1 MEERS
6 LKEIILRDIERV
18 LALYQRVIIPFTLIF
33 AIFFF
38 SIPSLFKIPSY
49 PSLYFIVFLV
59 VFSLLFNFLI
69 QIRIKKKIFEL
80 SFDQI
85 QRLVFLIHFL
95 EIFSLSL
102 ALWAFFSPSHGI
114 SFFLLPTFLITFLIS
129 LPGYLSLKRIRLL
142 VLFSLFIFISFFL
155 AAVFNFY
162 PHYPLV
168 LPILPFKSSLPAWVA
183 FILGFLLL
191 SITYNL
197 MVNIWHREYV
207 LRMEL
212 EKTKEKIEEELEKRT
227 KKLQETLEETQVLR
241 IRERARA
248 IDTERRAEELEKAR
262 IALLNILEDV
272 EEARG
277 RAEEERDKTLTII
290 QNFADGLLVFDKVGK
305 VSLINPQ
312 AESFFRIKKEE
323 IVGKSFSELVQF
335 SDFKPI
341 IEAVGGELKR
351 VFRKEVPIRGD
362 LILEVTTVPMMKG
375 EEMVGTLMILHD
387 VTREKEIERMKT
399 EFVSISAH
407 QLRTPLSAIKWTL
420 KMFLD
425 GDLGE
430 LTKEQREFLEK
441 TYQSNERM
449 INLINDLLNV
459 TRIEEGRF
467 LYKPVLADIVPICQS
482 VIDSYKDEIE
492 KRNLKFKF
500 KKPKELPKVR
510 VDIEKISLAIQNL
523 LENAIRYNK
532 FGGEIEM
539 VLKEKEKEIEFSIK
553 DTGIGIPKDQQNRVF
568 TKFFRGSNAMK
579 METEGSG
586 LGLFITK
593 NIIEAHGGRIWFES
607 EEGKGTTFYFTLP
620 TLSF

>member
-1 MEERS
+1 
-6 LKEIILRDIERV
+6 
-18 LALYQRVIIPFTLIF
+18 
-33 AIFFF
+33 
-38 SIPSLFKIPSY
+38 
-49 PSLYFIVFLV
+49 
-59 VFSLLFNFLI
+59 
-69 QIRIKKKIFEL
+69 
-80 SFDQI
+80 
-85 QRLVFLIHFL
+85 
-95 EIFSLSL
+95 
-102 ALWAFFSPSHGI
+102 
-114 SFFLLPTFLITFLIS
+114 
-129 LPGYLSLKRIRLL
+129 
-142 VLFSLFIFISFFL
+142 
-155 AAVFNFY
+155 
-162 PHYPLV
+162 
-168 LPILPFKSSLPAWVA
+168 
-183 FILGFLLL
+183 
-191 SITYNL
+191 
-197 MVNIWHREYV
+197 MVNIWHREYG

-212 EKTKEKIEEELEKRT
+212 EKTKEKIEEELEKKT

-351 VFRKEVPIRGD
+351 VFRKEAQIRGD
-362 LILEVTTVPMMKG
+362 LILEVTTIPMMKG

-539 VLKEKEKEIEFSIK
+539 VLKKKEKEIEFSIK

-620 TLSF
+620 TVSF

>member
-1 MEERS
+1 
-6 LKEIILRDIERV
+6 
-18 LALYQRVIIPFTLIF
+18 
-33 AIFFF
+33 
-38 SIPSLFKIPSY
+38 
-49 PSLYFIVFLV
+49 
-59 VFSLLFNFLI
+59 
-69 QIRIKKKIFEL
+69 
-80 SFDQI
+80 
-85 QRLVFLIHFL
+85 
-95 EIFSLSL
+95 
-102 ALWAFFSPSHGI
+102 
-114 SFFLLPTFLITFLIS
+114 
-129 LPGYLSLKRIRLL
+129 
-142 VLFSLFIFISFFL
+142 
-155 AAVFNFY
+155 
-162 PHYPLV
+162 
-168 LPILPFKSSLPAWVA
+168 
-183 FILGFLLL
+183 
-191 SITYNL
+191 
-197 MVNIWHREYV
+197 
-207 LRMEL
+207 MEL

-375 EEMVGTLMILHD
+375 EEEVGILMILHD

>member
-49 PSLYFIVFLV
+49 PSLYLIVFLV

-85 QRLVFLIHFL
+85 QGLVFLIHFL

-197 MVNIWHREYV
+197 MVNIWHREYG

-212 EKTKEKIEEELEKRT
+212 EKTKEKIEKELEKRT

-335 SDFKPI
+335 SDFNPI

-375 EEMVGTLMILHD
+375 EEEVGILMILHD

-539 VLKEKEKEIEFSIK
+539 VLKEKEREIEFSIK

>member
-1 MEERS
+1 MRETI
-6 LKEIILRDIERV
+6 KEIILEDTERI
-18 LALYQRVIIPFTLIF
+18 LRLYKRVIFPCALIF
-33 AIFFF
+33 ATFLLSLPPIFKFPPYPFLYIILILVLLSFLFAFF
-38 SIPSLFKIPSY
+38 TY
-49 PSLYFIVFLV
+49 T
-59 VFSLLFNFLI
+59 
-69 QIRIKKKIFEL
+69 RIKRKIFEL
-80 SFDQI
+80 SFSEI
-85 QRLVFLIHFL
+85 QKMIVLSLFL
-95 EIFSLSL
+95 ELSSVSLG
-102 ALWAFFSPSHGI
+102 LWAFLSFSQGLS
-114 SFFLLPTFLITFLIS
+114 FLLAPTFLIAFFVS
-129 LPGYLSLKRIRLL
+129 LPGYLSPNWIRFFAFFSISLL
-142 VLFSLFIFISFFL
+142 ILIFL
-155 AAVFNFY
+155 AGVFNFY
-162 PHYPLV
+162 P
-168 LPILPFKSSLPAWVA
+168 LPLPFSPLKHSVAAWAA
-183 FILGFLLL
+183 FFLGLIMVFVV
-191 SITYNL
+191 YNL
-197 MVNIWHREYV
+197 MTNVWYREYA
-207 LRMEL
+207 LRTKL
-212 EKTKEKIEEELEKRT
+212 EGVRKEIEKKLQKRT
-227 KKLQETLEETQVLR
+227 KKLREMFEETQILR
-241 IRERARA
+241 IRERARMA
-248 IDTERRAEELEKAR
+248 EAERRAEELEKAR
-262 IALLNILEDV
+262 TALINILEDV

-277 RAEEERDKTLTII
+277 RAEEERDKTLAII
-290 QNFADGLLVFDKVGK
+290 QNFADGLLVFDKEGK

-323 IVGKSFSELVQF
+323 IVGKSFSEFVQL

-341 IEAVGGELKR
+341 FEAVEGELKG
-351 VFRKEVPIRGD
+351 VFRKEAPIREG

-375 EEMVGTLMILHD
+375 EEKVGTLMILHD

-420 KMFLD
+420 KMFLE

-459 TRIEEGRF
+459 TRIEEGRY
-467 LYKPVLADIVPICQS
+467 LYRPVLADIVSICQS
-482 VIDSYKDEIE
+482 VIDSYKEEIE
-492 KRNLKFKF
+492 KRKLKFKF

-539 VLKEKEKEIEFSIK
+539 VLKEKEREIEFSIK
-553 DTGIGIPKDQQNRVF
+553 DTGIGIPKDQQNRIF
-568 TKFFRGSNAMK
+568 TKFFRGSNAIK

-620 TLSF
+620 VAE

>member
-1 MEERS
+1 
-6 LKEIILRDIERV
+6 
-18 LALYQRVIIPFTLIF
+18 
-33 AIFFF
+33 
-38 SIPSLFKIPSY
+38 
-49 PSLYFIVFLV
+49 
-59 VFSLLFNFLI
+59 
-69 QIRIKKKIFEL
+69 
-80 SFDQI
+80 
-85 QRLVFLIHFL
+85 
-95 EIFSLSL
+95 
-102 ALWAFFSPSHGI
+102 
-114 SFFLLPTFLITFLIS
+114 
-129 LPGYLSLKRIRLL
+129 
-142 VLFSLFIFISFFL
+142 
-155 AAVFNFY
+155 
-162 PHYPLV
+162 
-168 LPILPFKSSLPAWVA
+168 
-183 FILGFLLL
+183 
-191 SITYNL
+191 
-197 MVNIWHREYV
+197 
-207 LRMEL
+207 MEL

>member
-1 MEERS
+1 
-6 LKEIILRDIERV
+6 
-18 LALYQRVIIPFTLIF
+18 
-33 AIFFF
+33 
-38 SIPSLFKIPSY
+38 
-49 PSLYFIVFLV
+49 
-59 VFSLLFNFLI
+59 
-69 QIRIKKKIFEL
+69 
-80 SFDQI
+80 
-85 QRLVFLIHFL
+85 
-95 EIFSLSL
+95 
-102 ALWAFFSPSHGI
+102 
-114 SFFLLPTFLITFLIS
+114 
-129 LPGYLSLKRIRLL
+129 
-142 VLFSLFIFISFFL
+142 
-155 AAVFNFY
+155 
-162 PHYPLV
+162 
-168 LPILPFKSSLPAWVA
+168 
-183 FILGFLLL
+183 
-191 SITYNL
+191 
-197 MVNIWHREYV
+197 
-207 LRMEL
+207 
-212 EKTKEKIEEELEKRT
+212 
-227 KKLQETLEETQVLR
+227 
-241 IRERARA
+241 
-248 IDTERRAEELEKAR
+248 
-262 IALLNILEDV
+262 
-272 EEARG
+272 
-277 RAEEERDKTLTII
+277 
-290 QNFADGLLVFDKVGK
+290 
-305 VSLINPQ
+305 
-312 AESFFRIKKEE
+312 
-323 IVGKSFSELVQF
+323 
-335 SDFKPI
+335 
-341 IEAVGGELKR
+341 
-351 VFRKEVPIRGD
+351 
-362 LILEVTTVPMMKG
+362 
-375 EEMVGTLMILHD
+375 